1 MSASDDSRAIRLIRR
16 RFWWYLALFAPT
28 ALLGL
33 SANISDSRFYTL
45 LFVVM
50 AIGMLRPSF
59 SDRALRMLP
68 VSKDG
73 FATTLWQFT
82 VGYPVA
88 VIAEVSVLHA
98 LYWIYSG
105 DAWSGAWGRAA
116 YSFSWFLLVDAV
128 SVAGAVLGFAWTRVT
143 AEHDTD
149 VRSNWST
156 QVDWRNVFK
165 LSLVMLFILY
175 VLAYPEFY
183 GGPHTKLLVVNLI
196 VGGAAFVASYLFRE
210 KLIAEHPRSATEE
223 ARRVESGLVWA
234 TPGRDPWIVAL
245 LKHMSGTT
253 VWSMYVSGLTLVVC
267 MIMLCWPDY
276 RSEPDSLVGI
286 INGAA
291 IVNIS
296 FVWFPWNA
304 ELRAWRM
311 LPLSRAQ
318 LGAAVVGFV
327 AVSCLA
333 PWVLVFLVLGSLLAG
348 MKFLTFNILFSL
360 LGLSIVVQGAAL
372 VVLPATLRGPR
383 KGILLLAVLV
393 VAWIFSFFF
402 FGFLLFAYR
411 EISQTNLTSHGWL
424 WMTMGIIVLC
434 AGIPIAGRR
443 AGRVLRRDDCYQKA
457 TEWSALTH
465 EEPYI
470 HNHRGHRGARMRIC
484 APRTFFFVFFA
495 LFMVGTVP
503 LVLTS

>member
-1 MSASDDSRAIRLIRR
+1 MNGTSVHTSASDDSRAIRLIRR

-73 FATTLWQFT
+73 LATTLWQST

-88 VIAEVSVLHA
+88 LIAEVSIIHA
-98 LYWIYSG
+98 LYWTYAG
-105 DAWSGAWGRAA
+105 GAWDGAWDRAA
-116 YSFSWFLLVDAV
+116 YSFSWFLLIDAV
-128 SVAGAVLGFAWTRVT
+128 IVAGRALGFTGVWQDPEQEGDEVNSWLTK
-143 AEHDTD
+143 
-149 VRSNWST
+149 VRW
-156 QVDWRNVFK
+156 WNVFK
-165 LSLVMLFILY
+165 LLLLGLFIFYLF
-175 VLAYPEFY
+175 VYPVYFS
-183 GGPHTKLLVVNLI
+183 GPHTKLLVVNLI

-210 KLIAEHPRSATEE
+210 RLIAEHPRSATEE
-223 ARRVESGLVWA
+223 ARRVEFGLTWS

-245 LKHMSGTT
+245 LKHMSGTAL
-253 VWSMYVSGLTLVVC
+253 WSTYVSGLTLAVC

-286 INGAA
+286 IIGAA
-291 IVNIS
+291 ILNIS
-296 FVWFPWNA
+296 FVWFPWNT

-311 LPLSRAQ
+311 LPMRRAQ
-318 LGAAVVGFV
+318 FGAAVVGFV
-327 AVSCLA
+327 AVSCLV
-333 PWVLVFLVLGSLLAG
+333 PWVLVFLVLGSVLVGL
-348 MKFLTFNILFSL
+348 KFLTFNILFSL

-383 KGILLLAVLV
+383 KGMLLLAVLV

-457 TEWSALTH
+457 TE
-465 EEPYI
+465 
-470 HNHRGHRGARMRIC
+470 
-484 APRTFFFVFFA
+484 
-495 LFMVGTVP
+495 
-503 LVLTS
+503 